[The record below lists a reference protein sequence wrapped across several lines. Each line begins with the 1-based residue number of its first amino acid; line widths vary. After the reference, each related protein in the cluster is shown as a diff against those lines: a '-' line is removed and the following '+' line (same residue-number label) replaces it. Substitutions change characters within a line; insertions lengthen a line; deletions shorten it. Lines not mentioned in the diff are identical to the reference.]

1 MKQKWEG
8 TFPYG
13 NKLLYIYIYI
23 LKKGKVEICKKCD
36 GVSFV
41 CLFFK
46 LL

>member
-13 NKLLYIYIYI
+13 NKLLYIYIF

-36 GVSFV
+36 GVFFV